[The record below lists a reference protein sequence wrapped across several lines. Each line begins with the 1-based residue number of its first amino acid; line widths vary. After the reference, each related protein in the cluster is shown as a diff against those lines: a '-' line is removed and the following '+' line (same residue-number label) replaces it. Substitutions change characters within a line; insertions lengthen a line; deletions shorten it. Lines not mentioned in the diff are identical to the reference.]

1 MLLIGLSLLVNACSP
16 SIPTEPSTSPSP
28 PLIETNSTQT
38 ATPEGAASESV
49 GTATNPVDSITST
62 PTPPPIPRYF
72 TEEWNGDTAHW
83 FWFTTLNN
91 DNFVDIYP
99 EVGVLEISLTG
110 KNVSSYFIYQPWG
123 YDQVKVTTQIEN
135 RTLTKS
141 TTVIVCDYTD
151 DLGWYEF
158 DIDSD
163 GVWQIRLHDTLGKT
177 GYLSLQNGGSRAIH
191 TGEAI
196 NEYSISC
203 IGNQLSL
210 IVNGTL
216 VVEYTDKILKF
227 KQGKIGI
234 GAISYTEIPILIESD
249 WLTVEKP

>member
-1 MLLIGLSLLVNACSP
+1 MLIGLSMLGGACSLNV
-16 SIPTEPSTSPSP
+16 PTEQPSHPSPSSSISATSLTPELSTSQPWG
-28 PLIETNSTQT
+28 ITGTQAEPT
-38 ATPEGAASESV
+38 SLTPA
-49 GTATNPVDSITST
+49 
-62 PTPPPIPRYF
+62 PTQIPRYF
-72 TEEWNGDTAHW
+72 TEEWDGDTSHW

-91 DNFVDIYP
+91 DNFVDIYT

-123 YDQVKVTTQIEN
+123 YDQVQVTTQIEN

-141 TTVIVCDYTD
+141 TIVIVCDYTD

-163 GVWQIRLHDTLGKT
+163 GVWQIRLHDTLGQT

-191 TGEAI
+191 TGQAF
-196 NEYSISC
+196 NEYTVTC
-203 IGNQLSL
+203 VGNDLSL
-210 IVNGTL
+210 SVNGTK

-227 KQGKIGI
+227 KHGKIGL
-234 GAISYTEIPILIESD
+234 GAISYDEIPVLIESD
-249 WLTVEKP
+249 WITISQP